1 MSTTSATPASATPPV
16 APSSSVLARLRP
28 RWTVPA
34 VVANLVAQGVIV
46 VTGGAVRL
54 TGSGLGCST
63 WPQCEPGQFAPVFHE
78 AMSIHAVVEFGNR
91 TLTGVLV
98 VVAALVALLAG
109 LDRTRS
115 RSYRA
120 WAWAPVVG
128 VAVQA
133 VIGGIT
139 VLVHLHPAVVGS
151 HFLISMVLVAASAWL
166 LVRTREGDGAPVQLV
181 DRTTRTLATV
191 LVAVGAVVLVL
202 GVVVTGAGPHSGDEE
217 VGYRFAVDPYA
228 TARVHALSVWV
239 FVAVLAV
246 VLVRVA
252 RACRAGT
259 VPTYATADG
268 PPQPA
273 RGTAPLPT
281 RGAVSPADLGR
292 ARRAGVVLL
301 VVTVAQGGIG
311 YVQLFT
317 GLPIALV
324 NLHMLGAAVLTAA
337 LALFLGT
344 LRVRRDAP
352 APADATTPA

>member
-1 MSTTSATPASATPPV
+1 MSTTSATPSSATPPV
-16 APSSSVLARLRP
+16 APPPSALARLRP

-34 VVANLVAQGVIV
+34 VVANLVAQVVIV

-63 WPQCEPGQFAPVFHE
+63 WPECEPGQFAPVFHE
-78 AMSIHAVVEFGNR
+78 AMSIHTAVEFGNR

-109 LDRTRS
+109 LDRSRS
-115 RSYRA
+115 RAYRA
-120 WAWAPVVG
+120 WAWVPIVG

-151 HFLISMVLVAASAWL
+151 HFLISMALVAASAWL
-166 LVRTREGDGAPVQLV
+166 LVRTREGDGAPVRV
-181 DRTTRTLATV
+181 ADRTTRTLATV
-191 LVAVGAVVLVL
+191 LGAVGAVVLVL

-217 VGYRFAVDPYA
+217 VGYRFAVDPYT

-246 VLVRVA
+246 VLVRLA
-252 RACRAGT
+252 RAGRGAAG
-259 VPTYATADG
+259 PTYATADG
-268 PPQPA
+268 GTQPA
-273 RGTAPLPT
+273 RGTAPLAPGT
-281 RGAVSPADLGR
+281 ASPAGLGR
-292 ARRAGVVLL
+292 ARRAGLVLL
-301 VVTVAQGGIG
+301 VVTLAQGGIG

-317 GLPIALV
+317 GLPVALV

-337 LALFLGT
+337 LARFLGT
-344 LRVRRDAP
+344 LRVRGEVP
-352 APADATTPA
+352 AEVATPA